1 MKLFCTLCATALLL
15 ALFPLPIEYY
25 TFLRIF
31 TSIGAVVVLVNE
43 MKRDVTLTGI
53 LFIVVLIVFNP
64 IIPIYLYKKYL
75 WMPLD
80 ILTAALFLIQGFK
93 EKD

>member
-1 MKLFCTLCATALLL
+1 MKLFCTLCASALLL
-15 ALFPLPIEYY
+15 ALFPMPIEYY
-25 TFLRIF
+25 TFLRIL
-31 TSIGAVVVLVNE
+31 TTIGAVAVLVNE

-64 IIPIYLYKKYL
+64 IFPIYLYKKYL

-80 ILTAALFLIQGFK
+80 ILTAALFLIYSFK

>member
-1 MKLFCTLCATALLL
+1 MKLFSTLCATALLI

-25 TFLRIF
+25 TFLRIL
-31 TSIGAVVVLVNE
+31 TSIGAVTVLVNE
-43 MKRDVTLTGI
+43 MKRDVNLTGI
-53 LFIVVLIVFNP
+53 LFIAVLILFNP
-64 IIPIYLYKKYL
+64 IFPIYLYKKYL

-80 ILTAALFLIQGFK
+80 ILTAALFLIYGFK